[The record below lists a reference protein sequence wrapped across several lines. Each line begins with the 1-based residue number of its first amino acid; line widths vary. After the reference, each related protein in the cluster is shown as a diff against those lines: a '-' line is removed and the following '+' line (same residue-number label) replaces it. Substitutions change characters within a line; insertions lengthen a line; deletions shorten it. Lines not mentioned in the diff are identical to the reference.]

1 MGWGSRKGERGRGC
15 ELCGGCLSGLG
26 KIAYLTMILD
36 LDLEILDFAGDR
48 LMGWIWEGDK
58 KLNIERG

>member
-1 MGWGSRKGERGRGC
+1 
-15 ELCGGCLSGLG
+15 
-26 KIAYLTMILD
+26 MILD